1 MTVVDIYLRCSQLKH
16 DCNIILKE
24 GETTIHDG
32 NYEELDTRLYNR
44 TVKRFMIL
52 DNTLYC
58 EID

>member
-1 MTVVDIYLRCSQLKH
+1 MTVVDIYLKCDQLRH
-16 DCNIILKE
+16 DYNIIVKE

-32 NYEELDTRLYNR
+32 NYDELDKCLENR
-44 TVKRFMIL
+44 TVKAFVIL